1 MDKIRALILSGG
13 GGRGAFHAGV
23 YKYLM
28 ETRKQSVDSSHTAA
42 WDPQVVVGTS
52 IGAVNGAAIAQ
63 GMSADELVSVWESLE
78 EKDIQGLP
86 PGMRGLARWF
96 ARKAFG
102 AIMDANLPQV
112 LPQDA
117 TSPMPKEFWPPLPM
131 VSTWW
136 GEKFIGRWINLLDTG
151 PLRKT
156 LHTRFKFDPEKLSES
171 KKALLIAATNVQTG
185 ERMIFSNRAIQRR
198 DTGEARRD
206 VSTGITVD
214 RILASCSIPLVYP
227 WTFDPQTNAFYWD
240 GALVANTPIGVALDV
255 MKDVPM
261 DVPAEIVVVLM
272 TPWWGVADPAPH
284 TARKLP
290 ESFGDAITWTL
301 DWMLLSSFRES
312 LKLINTFNDLAA
324 RERAEGSG
332 PYKYREVKV
341 LIAAPDD
348 FLPVERIIDYDGDV
362 SAMLVEKGYAAA
374 KNLFEKSFPTLE

>member
-1 MDKIRALILSGG
+1 MDKIRALVLSGG

-28 ETRKQSVDSSHTAA
+28 EANKPGVDASHASA

-63 GMSADELVSVWESLE
+63 GMSADELESVWKSLE

-86 PGMRGLARWF
+86 PGMRGFARWI

-102 AIMDANLPQV
+102 AIMDANLQPV
-112 LPQDA
+112 APQDA
-117 TSPMPKEFWPPLPM
+117 TSPVPKEFWSPLPIF
-131 VSTWW
+131 SKWW
-136 GEKFIGRWINLLDTG
+136 GERLIGRWINLLDTG

-156 LHTRFKFDPEKLSES
+156 LYSRFNFDPEKLSNSE
-171 KKALLIAATNVQTG
+171 KALLIAATNVQTG
-185 ERMIFSNRAIQRR
+185 ERMMFSNREIAHR

-206 VSTGITVD
+206 VVTGITAD

-240 GALVANTPIGVALDV
+240 GALVANTPIGVALDT
-255 MKDVPM
+255 MRDVPM
-261 DVPAEIVVVLM
+261 DVPVEIVVVLM
-272 TPWWGVADPAPH
+272 TPWWGGDDPAPR

-290 ESFGDAITWTL
+290 NSFGDAITWTL
-301 DWMLLSSFRES
+301 DWMLLSSFRER
-312 LKLINTFNDLAA
+312 LKLIQMFNELAV
-324 RERAEGSG
+324 RERIEGKG

-341 LIAAPDD
+341 IIAAPDD

-362 SAMLVEKGYAAA
+362 SAMLIKEGYNAAQ
-374 KNLFEKSFPTLE
+374 KVFQQSFPG

>member
-1 MDKIRALILSGG
+1 MDKIRALVLSGG

-28 ETRKQSVDSSHTAA
+28 EANKPGVDSTHAGA

-63 GMSADELVSVWESLE
+63 GMSADELENVWKSLE

-86 PGMRGLARWF
+86 PGMRGFARWI

-112 LPQDA
+112 KPQDA
-117 TSPMPKEFWPPLPM
+117 TSPVPKEFWSPLPIF
-131 VSTWW
+131 SKWW
-136 GEKFIGRWINLLDTG
+136 GERLIGRWINLLDTG

-156 LHTRFKFDPEKLSES
+156 LFTRFNFDPEKLSKSE
-171 KKALLIAATNVQTG
+171 KALLIAATNVQTG
-185 ERMIFSNRAIQRR
+185 ERMMFSNRDITHRH
-198 DTGEARRD
+198 TGEERRD
-206 VSTGITVD
+206 VITGITAD

-240 GALVANTPIGVALDV
+240 GALVANTPIGVALDT
-255 MKDVPM
+255 MRDVPM

-272 TPWWGVADPAPH
+272 TPWWGSDDPAPR

-290 ESFGDAITWTL
+290 NSFGDAITWTL
-301 DWMLLSSFRES
+301 DWMLLSSFRER
-312 LKLINTFNDLAA
+312 LKLIQMFNELAV
-324 RERAEGSG
+324 RERIEGKE
-332 PYKYREVKV
+332 PFKYREVKV
-341 LIAAPDD
+341 MIAAPDD

-362 SAMLVEKGYAAA
+362 SAMLIKEGYEAAQ
-374 KNLFEKSFPTLE
+374 KVFEQSFPA

>member
-1 MDKIRALILSGG
+1 MDKIRTLVLSGG

-28 ETRKQSVDSSHTAA
+28 EANKPGVDANHAGA

-63 GMSADELVSVWESLE
+63 GMSADELENVWKSLE

-86 PGMRGLARWF
+86 PGMKGFARWI

-102 AIMDANLPQV
+102 AIMDANLQPV
-112 LPQDA
+112 RPQDA
-117 TSPMPKEFWPPLPM
+117 TSPVPKEFWSPLPIF
-131 VSTWW
+131 SKWW
-136 GEKFIGRWINLLDTG
+136 GERLIGRWINLLDTG

-156 LHTRFKFDPEKLSES
+156 LHTRFNFDPEKLSRSE
-171 KKALLIAATNVQTG
+171 KALLIAATNVQTG
-185 ERMIFSNRAIQRR
+185 ERMMFSNREIARR

-206 VSTGITVD
+206 VVTGITAD

-255 MKDVPM
+255 MRDVPM

-272 TPWWGVADPAPH
+272 TPWWASDDPTPR

-290 ESFGDAITWTL
+290 NSFGDAITWTL
-301 DWMLLSSFRES
+301 DWMLLSSFRER
-312 LKLINTFNDLAA
+312 LKLIQTFNELAV
-324 RERAEGSG
+324 RERIDGKGS
-332 PYKYREVKV
+332 YKYREVKV
-341 LIAAPDD
+341 IIAAPDD

-362 SAMLVEKGYAAA
+362 SAMLIKEGYIAAQ
-374 KNLFEKSFPTLE
+374 KVFERSFPNTE

>member
-1 MDKIRALILSGG
+1 MDKIRTLVLSGG

-28 ETRKQSVDSSHTAA
+28 EANKPGVDANHAGA

-63 GMSADELVSVWESLE
+63 GMSADELENVWKSLE

-86 PGMRGLARWF
+86 PGMKGFARWI

-102 AIMDANLPQV
+102 AIMDANLQPV
-112 LPQDA
+112 RPQDA
-117 TSPMPKEFWPPLPM
+117 TSPVPKEFWSPLPIF
-131 VSTWW
+131 SKWW
-136 GEKFIGRWINLLDTG
+136 GERLIGRWINLLDTG

-156 LHTRFKFDPEKLSES
+156 LFSRFNFDPEKLSRSE
-171 KKALLIAATNVQTG
+171 KALLIAATNVQTG
-185 ERMIFSNRAIQRR
+185 ERMMFSNREIARR

-206 VSTGITVD
+206 VVTGITAD

-255 MKDVPM
+255 MRDVPM

-272 TPWWGVADPAPH
+272 TPWWASDDPTPR

-290 ESFGDAITWTL
+290 NSFGDAITWTL
-301 DWMLLSSFRES
+301 DWMLLSSFRER
-312 LKLINTFNDLAA
+312 LKLIQTFNELAV
-324 RERAEGSG
+324 RERIDGKG

-341 LIAAPDD
+341 IIAAPDD

-362 SAMLVEKGYAAA
+362 SAMLIKEGYIAAQ
-374 KNLFEKSFPTLE
+374 KVFERSFPNTE

>member
-1 MDKIRALILSGG
+1 MDKIRALVLSGG

-28 ETRKQSVDSSHTAA
+28 EANKPGVDSAHVDA

-63 GMSADELVSVWESLE
+63 GMSADELENVWKSLE
-78 EKDIQGLP
+78 ERDIQGLP
-86 PGMRGLARWF
+86 PGMRGFARWI

-102 AIMDANLPQV
+102 AIMDVNLPQV
-112 LPQDA
+112 KPQDA
-117 TSPMPKEFWPPLPM
+117 TSPVPKEFWSPLPIF
-131 VSTWW
+131 SKWW
-136 GEKFIGRWINLLDTG
+136 GERLIGRWINLLDTG

-156 LHTRFKFDPEKLSES
+156 LYSRFNFDPEKLSKSE
-171 KKALLIAATNVQTG
+171 KALLIAATNVQTG
-185 ERMIFSNRAIQRR
+185 ERMMFSNREIARR

-206 VSTGITVD
+206 VTTGITAD

-240 GALVANTPIGVALDV
+240 GALVANTPIGVALDA
-255 MKDVPM
+255 MREVPI

-272 TPWWGVADPAPH
+272 TPWWGSGDTAPR

-290 ESFGDAITWTL
+290 NSFGDAITWTL
-301 DWMLLSSFRES
+301 DWMLLSSFRER
-312 LKLINTFNDLAA
+312 LKLIQMFNELAV
-324 RERAEGSG
+324 RERVEGKG
-332 PYKYREVKV
+332 PYKYREVNV
-341 LIAAPDD
+341 IIAAPED

-362 SAMLVEKGYAAA
+362 SAMLIKEGYEAAQRV
-374 KNLFEKSFPTLE
+374 FQSSFPSL